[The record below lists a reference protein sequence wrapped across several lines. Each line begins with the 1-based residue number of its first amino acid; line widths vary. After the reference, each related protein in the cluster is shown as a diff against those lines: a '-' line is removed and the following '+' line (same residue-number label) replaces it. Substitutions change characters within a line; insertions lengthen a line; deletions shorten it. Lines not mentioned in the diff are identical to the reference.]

1 MKKLVRFTAFLLIAA
16 VIFCSLDR
24 LLTRKTLDGWWN
36 ITTKTHGFFNTEED
50 TLDVVFCGSS
60 HAYSSFN
67 PLLIGEETGLS
78 CYTIATQKQ
87 PLWATYYYI
96 KEAIERQH
104 PSLIV
109 MDLFAFSLTDEYAD
123 EATNYTFTDDFPFGI
138 NKLNMIKYA
147 AAPEDRFDLLFKLTK
162 YHTRWSEL
170 TNEDFSYNPKELRD
184 YLYGYCMLTATER
197 NIVPNNIGTA
207 LSIPSS
213 DKNELWLGKIIT
225 LCKEN
230 NTNLLLVKT
239 PMNDTSE
246 ERGYFMRAAE
256 LAEKEGVPCILYNE
270 YFDEIG
276 LSFETDFYDR
286 GHLNWLGADKFSRYF
301 ANTALTDI
309 TPKGTLDKRF
319 EENLR
324 RYKTEYENLNSNRS

>member
-16 VIFCSLDR
+16 VIFCGLDR

-67 PLLIGEETGLS
+67 PLVIGEETGLS
-78 CYTIATQKQ
+78 SYTIATQKQ

-96 KEAIERQH
+96 KEAIERQK

-109 MDLFAFSLTDEYAD
+109 MDLFAFSLLDEYAD

-138 NKLNMIKYA
+138 NKLNMIKHS
-147 AAPEDRFDLLFKLTK
+147 AAPENRFNLLVKFTK

-170 TNEDFSYNPKELRD
+170 TAEDFSYNPKELSD
-184 YLYGYCMLTATER
+184 YLYGYCMLTATATD
-197 NIVPNNIGTA
+197 IVPNNIGTPV
-207 LSIPSS
+207 SIPSF
-213 DKNELWLGKIIT
+213 DKNELWLKNIID
-225 LCKEN
+225 LCEN
-230 NTNLLLVKT
+230 SGTKLLLVKT

-256 LAEKEGVPCILYNE
+256 IAEEEGVPFISYND

-286 GHLNWLGADKFSRYF
+286 AHLNWRGADKFSRFF
-301 ANTALTDI
+301 AKTALGDI
-309 TPKGTLDKRF
+309 TPKSELDDKF
-319 EENLR
+319 MENLE
-324 RYKTEYENLNSNRS
+324 RYKTEFEQLGG